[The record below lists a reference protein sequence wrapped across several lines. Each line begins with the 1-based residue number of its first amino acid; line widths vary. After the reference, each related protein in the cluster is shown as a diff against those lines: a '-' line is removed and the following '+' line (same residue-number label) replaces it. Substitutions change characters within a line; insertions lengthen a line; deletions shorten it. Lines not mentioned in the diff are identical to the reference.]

1 MCKIYKDITEKEKT
15 DLVKQYEPLINK
27 LTNQFVSQVKIDWDS
42 VKSMAYEGFI
52 LAMLN
57 YDNERSKL
65 SFKQFAGWS
74 IRNNILS
81 SLDKE
86 LRTVSMSAYAQKK
99 AQENG
104 EATFN
109 SVSLSIISGETSMA
123 GVDDEGCGCK
133 EYKYG
138 VYEKD
143 KFSDGDVYEYLYSRL
158 EDKFSERDCEMFY
171 RIFGLK
177 GFDDEKGKDVAK
189 RFGVSEGLVS
199 QKIKKMILFI
209 RGDEELIE
217 MVGNLIA

>member
-1 MCKIYKDITEKEKT
+1 MCKIYKDITEKEKEA
-15 DLVKQYEPLINK
+15 LVKQYEPLMNK
-27 LTNQFVSQVKIDWDS
+27 LTKQFVSQVKIDWDS
-42 VKSMAYEGFI
+42 VKSMAYEGFV

-57 YDNERSKL
+57 YDDERSKL
-65 SFKQFAGWS
+65 TFKQFAGWS

-99 AQENG
+99 AQEHG

-109 SVSLSIISGETSMA
+109 SVSLSVISGESSVT
-123 GVDDEGCGCK
+123 GGDDDGKGCK

-158 EDKFSERDCEMFY
+158 EDKFSDRDCEMFY

-177 GFDDEKGKDVAK
+177 GFADEKGKDVAK
-189 RFGVSEGLVS
+189 EFGVSEGLVS

-209 RGDEELIE
+209 RGDEELTE
-217 MVGNLIA
+217 MLGNLIA